1 MSPHAPADTLPVWRP
16 VLSGLCASLVGIG
29 LARFAYTP
37 LLPALIADGWFSA
50 ADAAYL
56 GAANLAGYLA
66 GAVLARQMASL
77 APARHVLRAMM
88 LLAAA
93 SLLACAWP
101 LSFLWFFAWRFAA
114 GISGGV
120 LMVLAATTILPHV
133 PAGRRGLASGAIFTG
148 VGIGIAASGTLV
160 PLLMRI
166 GLMETWLGLA
176 ALTFALTLLAWGGW
190 PRGAARPHRAEA
202 AAPLRSG
209 PVLGALLIEY
219 ALNAAGLVPHMVFLV
234 DFIARGLGQGLEI
247 GSVYWVL
254 FGLGATVG
262 PLCAGALADKIGF
275 RTALRAAFV
284 IQAVAISALAVTSSN
299 VALVVSSVVVG
310 AFTPGVV
317 PLVLGRVHEL
327 VADAKGRAATWGFA
341 TTAFSLGQAA
351 AAYGF
356 SFLFAHSAGGYT
368 LLFTLGAC
376 ALIVALAIDLA
387 AGAVVSS
394 LKPSPDRP
402 S

>member
-1 MSPHAPADTLPVWRP
+1 MTATADAAPVWRP

-37 LLPALIADGWFSA
+37 LLPALIASGWFSA

-66 GAVLARQMASL
+66 GAILARPLAGL
-77 APARHVLRAMM
+77 APAARVLRAMM
-88 LLAAA
+88 LVAAI

-101 LSFLWFFAWRFAA
+101 LSFAWFFVWRFVA
-114 GISGGV
+114 GLSGGV

-160 PLLMRI
+160 PVLMRI

-176 ALTFALTLLAWGGW
+176 ALTLALTLLAWRGW
-190 PRGAARPHRAEA
+190 PTGIAKRQPAEA
-202 AAPLRSG
+202 VPIRTG
-209 PVLGALLIEY
+209 PVLSALFLEY
-219 ALNAAGLVPHMVFLV
+219 ALNAVGLVPHMVFLV
-234 DFIARGLGQGLEI
+234 DFVARGLGQGLEI
-247 GSVYWVL
+247 GSLYWVV
-254 FGLGATVG
+254 FGLGATIG
-262 PLCAGALADKIGF
+262 PISAGTLADRIGF

-284 IQAVAISALAVTSSN
+284 VQAAAIAALAVTSHP
-299 VALVVSSVVVG
+299 VGLLVSSFVVG
-310 AFTPGVV
+310 AFAPGIV
-317 PLVLGRVHEL
+317 PLVLGRLHEL
-327 VADAKGRAATWGFA
+327 IADVKGRTAAWGFA
-341 TTAFSLGQAA
+341 TTAFSVGQAG

-356 SFLFAHSAGGYT
+356 SYLYAHSAGGYA
-368 LLFTLGAC
+368 LLFALGAGVLC
-376 ALIVALAIDLA
+376 VALAIDVA
-387 AGAVVSS
+387 AGPASSS
-394 LKPSPDRP
+394 LKPNPDRP

>member
-1 MSPHAPADTLPVWRP
+1 MSPPAPADAQPVWRP

-66 GAVLARQMASL
+66 GAVLARQLASL
-77 APARHVLRAMM
+77 APARRVLRTMM

-93 SLLACAWP
+93 SLFACAWP
-101 LSFLWFFAWRFAA
+101 SSFLWFFVWRFAA
-114 GISGGV
+114 GLSGGV

-133 PAGRRGLASGAIFTG
+133 APERRGLASGAIFTG
-148 VGIGIAASGTLV
+148 VGIGIVASGTLV
-160 PLLMRI
+160 PLLMQI
-166 GLMETWLGLA
+166 GLMETWLGLG
-176 ALTFALTLLAWGGW
+176 ALTLALTMLAWGGW
-190 PRGAARPHRAEA
+190 PRGAVRPHKAET
-202 AAPLRSG
+202 APMRSG
-209 PVLGALLIEY
+209 PVLSALLIEY

-234 DFIARGLGQGLEI
+234 DFIARRLGQGLEI

-275 RTALRAAFV
+275 RTALRAAFA
-284 IQAVAISALAVTSSN
+284 IQAVAIGALAVTSSN
-299 VALVVSSVVVG
+299 VALVVSSVIVG

-356 SFLFAHSAGGYT
+356 SYLFAHSSGGYT
-368 LLFTLGAC
+368 LLFMLGAA

-387 AGAVVSS
+387 AGAVVAS
-394 LKPSPDRP
+394 LKPSTDRP

>member
-1 MSPHAPADTLPVWRP
+1 MSPLAPADALPVWRL
-16 VLSGLCASLVGIG
+16 VLSGLCSSLVGIG

-37 LLPALIADGWFSA
+37 LLPALIAAGWFSA

-66 GAVLARQMASL
+66 GAVFARRLAGL
-77 APARHVLRAMM
+77 APAHQVLRAMM

-93 SLLACAWP
+93 SLFACAWP
-101 LSFLWFFAWRFAA
+101 SSFLWFFVWRFAA
-114 GISGGV
+114 GLAGGV

-133 PAGRRGLASGAIFTG
+133 APGRRGLASGAIFTG
-148 VGIGIAASGTLV
+148 VGIGIVVSGTFV
-160 PLLMRI
+160 PLLMRV
-166 GLMETWLGLA
+166 GLMETWLGLG
-176 ALTFALTLLAWGGW
+176 ALTAALTLLAWGGW
-190 PRGAARPHRAEA
+190 PRGAARPHKAEA
-202 AAPLRSG
+202 APMRSG
-209 PVLGALLIEY
+209 PVLSALLIDY
-219 ALNAAGLVPHMVFLV
+219 ALNAMGLVPHMVFLV

-262 PLCAGALADKIGF
+262 PLCAGALADRIGF

-284 IQAVAISALAVTSSN
+284 IQAAAIGALALTSGTA
-299 VALVVSSVVVG
+299 ALVVSSVIVG
-310 AFTPGVV
+310 AFAPGIV
-317 PLVLGRVHEL
+317 PLVLGRLHEL
-327 VADAKGRAATWGFA
+327 IADTKGRTAAWGFA
-341 TTAFSLGQAA
+341 TTAFSLGQAG

-356 SFLFAHSAGGYT
+356 SYLFAHSEGGYA
-368 LLFTLGAC
+368 LLFTLGAG

-387 AGAVVSS
+387 AGTVVAS
-394 LKPSPDRP
+394 LKPSTDRP

>member
-1 MSPHAPADTLPVWRP
+1 
-16 VLSGLCASLVGIG
+16 
-29 LARFAYTP
+29 
-37 LLPALIADGWFSA
+37 
-50 ADAAYL
+50 
-56 GAANLAGYLA
+56 
-66 GAVLARQMASL
+66 
-77 APARHVLRAMM
+77 
-88 LLAAA
+88 
-93 SLLACAWP
+93 
-101 LSFLWFFAWRFAA
+101 
-114 GISGGV
+114 
-120 LMVLAATTILPHV
+120 MVLAATTILPHV

-247 GSVYWVL
+247 GSIYWVL

-284 IQAVAISALAVTSSN
+284 IQAVAIGALAVTSSN